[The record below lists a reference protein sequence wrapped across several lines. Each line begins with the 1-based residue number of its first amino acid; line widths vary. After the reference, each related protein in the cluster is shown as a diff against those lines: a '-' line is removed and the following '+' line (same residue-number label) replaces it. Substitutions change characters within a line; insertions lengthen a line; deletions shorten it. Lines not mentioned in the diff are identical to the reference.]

1 MSWNMEVKIV
11 RNNRQ
16 ITKWNCI
23 RYKKKWNR
31 RRVFK
36 QFRLFFW
43 IWQKNKIQSEANLII
58 ISVLDRKEFSLNG
71 KIISFQNLSKFIK
84 SEKNIAEQED
94 DGYSY
99 IFPEYNLLLY
109 VDYIAQSFMQILIY
123 DDSLKDLYERQINV

>member
-1 MSWNMEVKIV
+1 MLEIIGKSLNGIV
-11 RNNRQ
+11 LGTKRNEIGEELLN
-16 ITKWNCI
+16 NSG
-23 RYKKKWNR
+23 YFFEFDKKTE
-31 RRVFK
+31 
-36 QFRLFFW
+36 
-43 IWQKNKIQSEANLII
+43 IQSEANLII

-94 DGYSY
+94 YGYSY

>member
-1 MSWNMEVKIV
+1 MLEIIGKSLNGIV
-11 RNNRQ
+11 LGTKRNEIGEELLN
-16 ITKWNCI
+16 NSG
-23 RYKKKWNR
+23 Y
-31 RRVFK
+31 
-36 QFRLFFW
+36 FFEFDK
-43 IWQKNKIQSEANLII
+43 KNKIQSEANLII

-109 VDYIAQSFMQILIY
+109 VDYINQNFMQILIY
-123 DDSLKDLYERQINV
+123 DDSLKDLYER

>member
-1 MSWNMEVKIV
+1 MLEIIGKSLNGIV
-11 RNNRQ
+11 LGTKRNEIGEELLNSSG
-16 ITKWNCI
+16 
-23 RYKKKWNR
+23 YFFEFDKKNE
-31 RRVFK
+31 
-36 QFRLFFW
+36 
-43 IWQKNKIQSEANLII
+43 IQSEANLII

-123 DDSLKDLYERQINV
+123 DDSLKDLYER

>member
-1 MSWNMEVKIV
+1 MLEIIGKSLNGIV
-11 RNNRQ
+11 LGTKRNEIGEELLN
-16 ITKWNCI
+16 NSG
-23 RYKKKWNR
+23 YFFEFDKKTE
-31 RRVFK
+31 
-36 QFRLFFW
+36 
-43 IWQKNKIQSEANLII
+43 IQSEANLII
-58 ISVLDRKEFSLNG
+58 IS
-71 KIISFQNLSKFIK
+71 